1 MNAIY
6 KVDVPLD
13 EALVSADLG
22 RRINAFPEL
31 FVSDISDALLQAG
44 IDCYVVGGAVR
55 NWICG
60 QRSRDIDIAV
70 TCDIHDA
77 MRAIAPVCAGVET
90 KLIEDFGLTYVKG
103 DLDLVD
109 VTVMR
114 NCDDITGEIDDTTFK
129 GGATML
135 QDAESR
141 DFTFNTFYYG
151 LKDRVV
157 YNPFPTGLEDLK
169 SRTARYIM
177 DPRKTAVDYRIDIRF
192 IQFLSR
198 GYALC
203 QEGRR
208 VLEEKL
214 EPDVLRFDDF
224 GYWMNIYVP
233 PSQSNYQEFK
243 RLMLE
248 HVRSD
253 AARARLN
260 TWFSE
265 MEGR

>member
-6 KVDVPLD
+6 KVDVLLD
-13 EALVSADLG
+13 EALVSADLR
-22 RRINAFPEL
+22 RRINSSPEL
-31 FVSDISDALLQAG
+31 LVSDISDALLRAG

-70 TCDIHDA
+70 TCNIHDA
-77 MRAIAPVCAGVET
+77 MRVIEPVCKNVET
-90 KLIEDFGLTYVKG
+90 KLIKDFGLTYVKG

-114 NCDDITGEIDDTTFK
+114 NCDDITGEIDDTIFK

-141 DFTFNTFYYG
+141 DFTFNTFYYDLRDG
-151 LKDRVV
+151 LV
-157 YNPFPTGLEDLK
+157 YNPFSTGLKDLE

-203 QEGRR
+203 EDGRR
-208 VLEEKL
+208 VLKEKL
-214 EPDVLRFDDF
+214 ESDVLCFDEF

-233 PSQSNYQEFK
+233 PSQPNYLEFK

-248 HVRSD
+248 HVQSD
-253 AARARLN
+253 AATVRLN

-265 MEGR
+265 MEGQ